1 MRILKASSRELGGSS
16 FRHNTGVRAL
26 GIDVSYSRGLD
37 LVLLD
42 EDRTLVET
50 HRKVQPGE
58 LSALILGMSVEVVAI
73 DSPPSWG
80 LSGRSRLTEREL
92 RAFGIH
98 AYGTPSDPKK
108 ADNAFYDWMR
118 VGMKAFEAAE
128 SAGFSRYRNG
138 PAKGH
143 AMEVFPHASAV
154 VLAGCLPARS
164 VTKQIWRRQVLKA
177 NGVASEELRSLDQV
191 DAALAALTGLYALK
205 GRFTALGDPKEGVI
219 VVPSHALPA
228 SPYRRSSKRPEPDP
242 QMHLPGLSPCACG
255 DPSCSELTQGEF
267 ARGHDSKRKAW
278 LWDRARQG
286 EEAVEELRQR
296 GWELPPEIR

>member
-1 MRILKASSRELGGSS
+1 M
-16 FRHNTGVRAL
+16 RAL

-42 EDRTLVET
+42 EDRALVET

-58 LSALILGMSVEVVAI
+58 LSALILGMSPDVVAI

-98 AYGTPSDPKK
+98 AYGTPSDAKN

-118 VGMKAFEAAE
+118 VGMKAFESADG
-128 SAGFSRYRNG
+128 AGFSRYRNG

-154 VLAGCLPARS
+154 VLAGCLPPKS
-164 VTKQIWRRQVLKA
+164 TTKQVWRRQVLDA
-177 NGVASEELRSLDQV
+177 NGVAADELSSLDQV
-191 DAALAALTGLYALK
+191 DAALAALTGLYARK

-219 VVPSHALPA
+219 VL
-228 SPYRRSSKRPEPDP
+228 
-242 QMHLPGLSPCACG
+242 
-255 DPSCSELTQGEF
+255 
-267 ARGHDSKRKAW
+267 
-278 LWDRARQG
+278 
-286 EEAVEELRQR
+286 
-296 GWELPPEIR
+296 